1 MRSIAKVFGRSP
13 FVPLQI
19 HMEKVAECVKQ
30 LPDAI
35 IAYRRE
41 ESETVEEHRKKISR
55 LEHEADVL
63 KDDIRNSLPRGLFMP
78 VERVNL
84 LQILS
89 LQDSIANRAENIG
102 VLLTMKQARSFPGFD
117 EKFDEFLGKCIEA
130 FDLARSIIDQLD
142 ELLETGFGGREAQT
156 VRELAEMVAYKEHE
170 ADVLQGVLLRELL
183 AHEAEVTY
191 GDFFL
196 WTRIL
201 RQVSSV
207 ADRSERLAIAVRMT
221 LENSR

>member
-1 MRSIAKVFGRSP
+1 
-13 FVPLQI
+13 
-19 HMEKVAECVKQ
+19 
-30 LPDAI
+30 
-35 IAYRRE
+35 
-41 ESETVEEHRKKISR
+41 
-55 LEHEADVL
+55 
-63 KDDIRNSLPRGLFMP
+63 MP

-117 EKFDEFLGKCIEA
+117 DRFDEFLNKTIET

-156 VRELAEMVAYKEHE
+156 VKELTDMVAYKEHE
-170 ADVLQGVLLRELL
+170 VDVIQGVLLRELL
-183 AHEAEVTY
+183 AHEDEVSY

-196 WTRIL
+196 WTRVL

-221 LENSR
+221 LETS

>member
-1 MRSIAKVFGRSP
+1 MRSIARVFGRSP

-35 IAYRRE
+35 AAYRRE
-41 ESETVEEHRKKISR
+41 ESKTVAELTKKMSR
-55 LEHEADVL
+55 LEHEADAI

-117 EKFDEFLGKCIEA
+117 EKFDEFLAKSIET
-130 FDLARSIIDQLD
+130 FDLVRSIIDQLD
-142 ELLETGFGGREAQT
+142 ELLETGFGGTEAQR
-156 VRELAEMVAYKEHE
+156 VKELTDMVAYKEHE
-170 ADVLQGVLLRELL
+170 VDVIQGVLLHELL
-183 AHEAEVTY
+183 AHEDEVSY

-207 ADRSERLAIAVRMT
+207 ADRSERLAVAVRMT
-221 LENSR
+221 LENS

>member
-13 FVPLQI
+13 FVPLQM

-30 LPDAI
+30 IPDVVA
-35 IAYRRE
+35 AYRRE
-41 ESETVEEHRKKISR
+41 ESETVEALRKKISR
-55 LEHEADVL
+55 LEHEADAL
-63 KDDIRNSLPRGLFMP
+63 KHDIRNSLPRGLFLP
-78 VERVNL
+78 VERVSL

-117 EKFDEFLGKCIEA
+117 DRFDDFLGKTIET
-130 FDLARSIIDQLD
+130 FELARSVIDQLD
-142 ELLETGFGGREAQT
+142 ELLETGFGGLEAQT
-156 VRELAEMVAYKEHE
+156 VKELTDMVAYKEHE
-170 ADVLQGVLLRELL
+170 VDVIQGVLLRELL
-183 AHEAEVTY
+183 AHEDEVSY
-191 GDFFL
+191 GDFFM

-201 RQVSSV
+201 RQVSSI

-221 LENSR
+221 LETS